1 MTKSGKTALGPQKT
15 RWNMK
20 ATWGLH
26 LMLLPGVLLVILFC
40 YVPMAGIVIAFQDY
54 KPWLGFA
61 GSPWVGLAHFR
72 RFFSNPYSLSVIWNT
87 LIIAVMKII
96 FGLIVPVLFA
106 LQLNEIRAERAKKAV
121 QTMVYLPHFL
131 SWVILAGILKDI
143 LSVDGGIV
151 NQIIEA
157 LGGDPIFFFGDGNWF
172 RVVVIVSDI
181 WKEFGFNTIV
191 YLAALTSVDTA
202 LYEAAM
208 IDGCSNMR
216 LLLQIIL
223 PLSKPILAVMVIFYG
238 VAHWNDYF
246 NALIYLSDDALKPL
260 ALVLRD
266 ILITTTESAGGRDN
280 AGAGASQAELART
293 AESMK
298 YAVIIVSTVPMLCL
312 YPFTQK
318 YFSKGVM
325 LGAIKG

>member
-1 MTKSGKTALGPQKT
+1 MTKSGKTALGPKKT

-20 ATWGLH
+20 ANWGLH

-208 IDGCSNMR
+208 IDGAGRWKQTIHITLPSIAPIITVMLTLSLGNV
-216 LLLQIIL
+216 LNAGFDQIYNLYSPMVYDKGDIIDTFVYRT
-223 PLSKPILAVMVIFYG
+223 SIVQADMSYGAAVGIFKS
-238 VAHWNDYF
+238 VV
-246 NALIYLSDDALKPL
+246 ALILIVTSYKL
-260 ALVLRD
+260 ADKL
-266 ILITTTESAGGRDN
+266 AGYR
-280 AGAGASQAELART
+280 
-293 AESMK
+293 
-298 YAVIIVSTVPMLCL
+298 I
-312 YPFTQK
+312 F
-318 YFSKGVM
+318 
-325 LGAIKG
+325 

>member
-20 ATWGLH
+20 ANWGLH

-61 GSPWVGLAHFR
+61 GSPWVGLAHFQ

-208 IDGCSNMR
+208 IDGAGRWKQTIHITLPSIAPIITVMLTLSLGNV
-216 LLLQIIL
+216 LNAGFDQIYNLYSPMVYDKGDIIDTFVYRT
-223 PLSKPILAVMVIFYG
+223 SIVQADMSYGAAVGIFKS
-238 VAHWNDYF
+238 VV
-246 NALIYLSDDALKPL
+246 ALILIVTSYKL
-260 ALVLRD
+260 ADKL
-266 ILITTTESAGGRDN
+266 AGYR
-280 AGAGASQAELART
+280 
-293 AESMK
+293 
-298 YAVIIVSTVPMLCL
+298 I
-312 YPFTQK
+312 F
-318 YFSKGVM
+318 
-325 LGAIKG
+325 

>member
-20 ATWGLH
+20 ANWGLH

-61 GSPWVGLAHFR
+61 DSPWVGLAHFR

-191 YLAALTSVDTA
+191 YLAALTSIDTA

-208 IDGCSNMR
+208 IDGAGRWKQTIHITLPSIAPIITVMLTLSLGNV
-216 LLLQIIL
+216 LNAGFDQIYNLYSPMVYDKGDIIDTFVYRT
-223 PLSKPILAVMVIFYG
+223 SIVQADMSYGAAVGIFKS
-238 VAHWNDYF
+238 VV
-246 NALIYLSDDALKPL
+246 ALILIVTSYKL
-260 ALVLRD
+260 ADKL
-266 ILITTTESAGGRDN
+266 AGYR
-280 AGAGASQAELART
+280 
-293 AESMK
+293 
-298 YAVIIVSTVPMLCL
+298 I
-312 YPFTQK
+312 F
-318 YFSKGVM
+318 
-325 LGAIKG
+325 